1 MKLFSFYFIF
11 PAWLDFEFL
20 LPSCVCLEVA
30 NLTVDGRIGIHVDTI
45 LGGRLELF
53 LAVVQ
58 IGRIVGL
65 DHHWV
70 RLVIVIAVV
79 AVIVAV
85 VIAVDDHVRGF
96 HIFDCVDIAHSSIIS
111 A

>member
-1 MKLFSFYFIF
+1 M
-11 PAWLDFEFL
+11 
-20 LPSCVCLEVA
+20 
-30 NLTVDGRIGIHVDTI
+30 
-45 LGGRLELF
+45 
-53 LAVVQ
+53 
-58 IGRIVGL
+58 
-65 DHHWV
+65 
-70 RLVIVIAVV
+70 IVIAVV